1 MLKSKN
7 IIFDAICVN
16 ECWLESF
23 GEDLNL
29 MGYSSFHL
37 PCKVSMKGG
46 LVTYINENY
55 RTKELDL
62 YEDSTSW
69 EGQFFEISGNELTSK
84 LLLSNIYIPP
94 RSTNEFQTFVS
105 DFFPIVDK
113 LTEKYKNIIIAGD
126 TNADALKFNS
136 NQQFIDYFDN
146 LTSYSLLPVITLPTH
161 FGTKNGSILDHI
173 YVKADIELSEIY
185 AGISLHKFSDHLPV
199 FLSIPLKKDPI
210 ELPKFINITR
220 SSPENWEN
228 FSNELSGINWSEKI
242 NTTNLFA
249 NPDTNY
255 DFFIDILSEAKN
267 KHFPTKKVRFKRYK
281 HKNNAWIT
289 FGLLTSIKQKDH
301 LYKQWHALKRDH
313 PNFENIKKEFKSYE
327 KNLKHLIYTV
337 KKKYYNDQFNK
348 YRADIKNTWQT
359 IKLILNKNRS
369 TRKMQT
375 KFCVNGSIIEGDLKI
390 AEEFNKFFSEIGP
403 SLASEI
409 KPINTNQHVQ
419 SFLRN
424 NSGHSSSSI
433 YFIFSH
439 LLKNPSHINNHT
451 MTCNIRNE
459 KI

>member
-1 MLKSKN
+1 MAGKSKNENFLRGFGGVEPNDLTNILNSESEIDDNSTTIINVSNYHDIDDFLDNQLFRKKNQFKILSFNAESIFSKLDSIKIFLEMLKSKN

-337 KKKYYNDQFNK
+337 KK
-348 YRADIKNTWQT
+348 NT
-359 IKLILNKNRS
+359 
-369 TRKMQT
+369 
-375 KFCVNGSIIEGDLKI
+375 
-390 AEEFNKFFSEIGP
+390 
-403 SLASEI
+403 
-409 KPINTNQHVQ
+409 
-419 SFLRN
+419 
-424 NSGHSSSSI
+424 
-433 YFIFSH
+433 
-439 LLKNPSHINNHT
+439 T
-451 MTCNIRNE
+451 MTSLINIE
-459 KI
+459 QI